1 MSDGDGVRTSPLPPG
16 FAEMLPGP
24 GLAVAF
30 AAVDQSAC
38 NGFELGE
45 LVRAARKLA
54 CWAEYL
60 SLGAVNA
67 LAHCPPCFKDDEAER
82 SSQPE
87 PRAAELLAPLLGWT
101 NYRADQFMLIALAL
115 TDLPNTRGALE
126 RGELEYAEVRTIVDR
141 LSLLSPA
148 DRALVDAAIFPE
160 VLKLRGGLLRLYI
173 EAETI
178 KINPEA
184 AKERHK
190 RARGDRGVAVYPDVD
205 NVSTLRLHG
214 ISHDQAAQAWAYI
227 DAIART
233 EKARGDERT
242 LPQLRAD
249 IAVSILSGEAD
260 VIICDG
266 PPEADG
272 EENPSGED
280 CECEKGDGKKGDGKN
295 GDDAGPCQGPFDDLL
310 DEQDQA
316 NNPAEAEQ
324 DGCPHTGCD
333 HEHHLEGC
341 PCEDCK
347 PATYTHPLDQPRRQ
361 ARNDGATGEGA
372 AALRGREPGSG
383 RGEDGDR
390 EPIPEQEIPLAFRS
404 WRAAVKAKLQ
414 LNVPITTLFELAE
427 RPAELGGFGPVLTEV
442 ARRLIANHLDN
453 PDAMFAIG
461 VTHPVTG
468 QLLSLHPMAQ
478 RFLRG
483 LPAEFVQSL
492 NQRCTWMLCRRPAI
506 SCDLDHTKPYAQG
519 GETSVENVAPLCRR
533 HHRVKTE
540 GDWKVEQTSPGHLT
554 YTDPHS
560 RQYQVTPLRL
570 TDSVEPDD
578 PDPPPF

>member
-1 MSDGDGVRTSPLPPG
+1 
-16 FAEMLPGP
+16 
-24 GLAVAF
+24 
-30 AAVDQSAC
+30 
-38 NGFELGE
+38 ELGE

-54 CWAEYL
+54 RWAEYL

-87 PRAAELLAPLLGWT
+87 PRAAELLSPMLGWT

-115 TDLPNTRGALE
+115 SDLPNTRQALE
-126 RGELEYAEVRTIVDR
+126 RGELEFSEVRTIVDR
-141 LSLLSPA
+141 LTLVPRA
-148 DRALVDAAIFPE
+148 DRTAVDAAIFPE
-160 VLKLRGGLLRLYI
+160 VLKLRGGLLRLYV
-173 EAETI
+173 EAEII

-190 RARGDRGVAVYPDVD
+190 KAREDRGVAVYPDED

-214 ISHDQAAQAWAYI
+214 IPHDQAAQAWALI

-249 IAVSILSGEAD
+249 IAISSLSGEAD
-260 VIICDG
+260 VIVCN
-266 PPEADG
+266 G
-272 EENPSGED
+272 EEEAREEDED
-280 CECEKGDGKKGDGKN
+280 CDCENGAEEN
-295 GDDAGPCQGPFDDLL
+295 GDDAGPCQGSFDDLL
-310 DEQDQA
+310 EEQSKADS
-316 NNPAEAEQ
+316 PAQGEAEGARDDSATEQ
-324 DGCPHTGCD
+324 GGCRHTGCD
-333 HEHHLEGC
+333 HDHHLAGC

-347 PATYTHPLDQPRRQ
+347 PATYTHPLDRPVRQPRDDR
-361 ARNDGATGEGA
+361 AAGKAAGE
-372 AALRGREPGSG
+372 SG
-383 RGEDGDR
+383 PDR
-390 EPIPEQEIPLAFRS
+390 EPIPEQEIPAAFRS

-427 RPAELGGFGPVLTEV
+427 RPAELGGFGPVLAEV
-442 ARRLIANHLDN
+442 ARRLIANHIDN

-468 QLLSLHPMAQ
+468 QLLSLHPLSK

-506 SCDLDHTKPYAQG
+506 SCDLDHTKPYSEG
-519 GETSVENVAPLCRR
+519 GETSVNNVAPLCRR

-540 GDWKVEQTSPGHLT
+540 GDWKVEQTSPGHLR
-554 YTDPHS
+554 YTDPHG
-560 RQYQVTPLRL
+560 REYTVTPPRL
-570 TDSVEPDD
+570 TDPVEPDD